1 LGKDINN
8 HRKNSADK
16 IIPVTIRIPP
26 GTYKVVPG
34 ASFFPVFAT
43 KKIYR
48 NDAFGTGMEGTKR
61 KSKPCVK
68 NRARKAQGK
77 S

>member
-1 LGKDINN
+1 
-8 HRKNSADK
+8 
-16 IIPVTIRIPP
+16 
-26 GTYKVVPG
+26 VPG
-34 ASFFPVFAT
+34 ASFFPVLAT
-43 KKIYR
+43 KKLYR
-48 NDAFGTGMEGTKR
+48 NDAFGTGKEGTRR